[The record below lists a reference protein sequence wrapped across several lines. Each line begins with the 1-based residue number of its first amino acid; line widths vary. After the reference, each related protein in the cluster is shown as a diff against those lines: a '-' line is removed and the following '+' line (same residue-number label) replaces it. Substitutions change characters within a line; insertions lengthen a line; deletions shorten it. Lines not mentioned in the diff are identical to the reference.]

1 MTNTNDIEQIQS
13 LAQDY
18 FDALYNG
25 DVGLFLRIFHPDAR
39 LYCANGTYVTMD
51 VSTYMDLVR
60 NRVAPAA
67 RGEGRKDEILSISI
81 CTPTTAHLRVRD
93 VFLPKHFTDDL
104 LLLKKGNAWKII
116 SKIWDFEL
124 INA

>member
-25 DVGLFLRIFHPDAR
+25 DVDLFLRIFHPDAH
-39 LYCANGTYVTMD
+39 LYCANGKYVTMD
-51 VSTYMDLVR
+51 VATYMDLVR

-67 RGEGRKDEILSISI
+67 RGDSRRDEILSISI

-93 VFLPKHFTDDL
+93 AFLPKLFTDDL
-104 LLLKKGNAWKII
+104 LLLKEAGTWKII

-124 INA
+124 VNT